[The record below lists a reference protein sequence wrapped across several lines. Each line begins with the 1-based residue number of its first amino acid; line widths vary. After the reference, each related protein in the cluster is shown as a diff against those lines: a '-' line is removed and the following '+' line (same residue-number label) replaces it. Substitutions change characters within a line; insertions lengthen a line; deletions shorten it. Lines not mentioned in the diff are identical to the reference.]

1 MKKVFQVLILLTVV
15 VVGIGFYRGWFA
27 LSREDQAESHN
38 VDVRLSVDTDKVKN
52 DTAAITGGS
61 QQEDAENEK

>member
-1 MKKVFQVLILLTVV
+1 MKKLFQILIVLTVV
-15 VVGIGFYRGWFA
+15 VVGIGFYRGWFT

-38 VDVRLSVDTDKVKN
+38 VDVRLSVDTDKVKQ

-61 QQEDAENEK
+61 QHEDAQNE